1 MGNLD
6 SLMHTND
13 IMIKMEANFEGLLK
27 KIER

>member
-6 SLMHTND
+6 SLHTND
-13 IMIKMEANFEGLLK
+13 NMLKMEANFEGLLK